1 MAGLF
6 HILAGLSFLAAL
18 VAWGVAV
25 KGGLGAIAANRA
37 GGFPVGAGSYALLAL
52 WPFAVKRRGPAA
64 DLDAVRTGKASV
76 AFFVALTIAIAATS
90 AYTNLTFRRTHAVP
104 TGQEPAAP
112 ATVPSKS

>member
-6 HILAGLSFLAAL
+6 QILAGLAVLAAL
-18 VAWGVAV
+18 AAWGVAV

-37 GGFPVGAGSYALLAL
+37 DGFAVGAGSYVLLAL

-64 DLDAVRTGKASV
+64 EHDAVRTGKASV

-104 TGQEPAAP
+104 SGPEPAAP
-112 ATVPSKS
+112 VTVPSKS